1 MQFDCYSIWKE
12 KSLKFC
18 EIYLKLNVFNISIVS
33 RFDTLGRAREK
44 ELQK

>member
-18 EIYLKLNVFNISIVS
+18 EIYLKFNVFNISS
-33 RFDTLGRAREK
+33 RFDTHGRAREK